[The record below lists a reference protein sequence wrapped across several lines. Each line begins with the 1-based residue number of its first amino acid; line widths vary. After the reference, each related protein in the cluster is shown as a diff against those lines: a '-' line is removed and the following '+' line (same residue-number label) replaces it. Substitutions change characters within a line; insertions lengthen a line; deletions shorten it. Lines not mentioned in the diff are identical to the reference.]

1 MRAAALEPLTPYPGG
16 SRAWRCRCMSCN
28 RIVSPSLSTIRT
40 GTGTGCSYCA
50 RKTVDPIDGEQ
61 VMRAANLDPQ
71 VPYPGAD
78 KPWLCICTTC
88 GKIVSP
94 MLNNIRK
101 GQRCAYC
108 SRRKLDPADAEQ
120 EMLSAGLQPLDPY
133 PGAGRKWRC
142 RCTRCGETVTPLLI
156 NIRKGVGCKYCALPG
171 FDYSAPAVVYIMR
184 HSLGGVKIGVAGAS
198 KRNTRIANHR
208 RNGWELVRQ
217 LRFPSGELARQVEQ
231 AVLARIRNEYQLNSF
246 MSADTMPQG
255 GWTETF
261 DADIISATSLVGMV
275 QDGANRT
282 KAQHEREAVGDKPL
296 PWLAITN
303 R

>member
-1 MRAAALEPLTPYPGG
+1 
-16 SRAWRCRCMSCN
+16 
-28 RIVSPSLSTIRT
+28 
-40 GTGTGCSYCA
+40 
-50 RKTVDPIDGEQ
+50 
-61 VMRAANLDPQ
+61 
-71 VPYPGAD
+71 
-78 KPWLCICTTC
+78 
-88 GKIVSP
+88 
-94 MLNNIRK
+94 
-101 GQRCAYC
+101 
-108 SRRKLDPADAEQ
+108 
-120 EMLSAGLQPLDPY
+120 
-133 PGAGRKWRC
+133 
-142 RCTRCGETVTPLLI
+142 
-156 NIRKGVGCKYCALPG
+156 
-171 FDYSAPAVVYIMR
+171 MR
-184 HSLGGVKIGVAGAS
+184 HSLGSVKIGVAGAS

-231 AVLARIRNEYQLNSF
+231 NVLARIRNEYQLNSF